1 VSECLTE
8 HQDLSSLIMCHLS
21 C

>member
-8 HQDLSSLIMCHLS
+8 HQDMSSFIMCHLS